1 MYWQKNVY
9 NSLLR
14 SFNVCGVCCDVPF
27 FLSDLCCFT
36 PKFYHICN
44 FTSLLNDLSFGFVD
58 FFYCLFST
66 LSMFYVYYFI
76 SSNYFGFSLISFF
89 KKILFPYA
97 SAVTES
103 LTFISSFL
111 RWLLKYWWYM
121 YFNFNMSCQG
131 AFKKFIT
138 LYISSSVYEV
148 KHFFTSPSAIASYI
162 FEIFC
167 Q

>member
-1 MYWQKNVY
+1 M
-9 NSLLR
+9 SHF
-14 SFNVCGVCCDVPF
+14 SFLIPV
-27 FLSDLCCFT
+27 
-36 PKFYHICN
+36 ICAV
-44 FTSLLNDLSFGFVD
+44 LPLSFTTFAILLV
-58 FFYCLFST
+58 FSMTWVLALLIFSIVCFLLYQCFYL
-66 LSMFYVYYFI
+66 YYFI

-121 YFNFNMSCQG
+121 YFNFNLSCQG

-138 LYISSSVYEV
+138 LYISSSAYEV

-167 Q
+167 W